1 MAVLVVNTWA
11 EKNDK
16 ERDDK
21 RGVSTANRPLLLWQA
36 DDKGRHCEEYVNS
49 EEGVIIE
56 EAVCPG
62 DCDAQLVFERC
73 RGRQEERNSREE
85 GLD

>member
-1 MAVLVVNTWA
+1 MIKGGRRPLIDHYYSGKLTA
-11 EKNDK
+11 
-16 ERDDK
+16 RDDI
-21 RGVSTANRPLLLWQA
+21 
-36 DDKGRHCEEYVNS
+36 CEEYVNS